1 VHPAFAPGFI
11 KQEGWWKCYVGAFI
25 DCFLHLLSN
34 ATLLISN
41 PTTAEDP
48 IDSSESEEES
58 KAAPRDRT
66 HPHTDEVAR
75 AESFNPSLHLGAL
88 V

>member
-1 VHPAFAPGFI
+1 M
-11 KQEGWWKCYVGAFI
+11 
-25 DCFLHLLSN
+25 LLP
-34 ATLLISN
+34 LLIVSSISAFSCPIVDFQSSSHN
-41 PTTAEDP
+41 TAAEDP